1 MFYNG
6 KVSKKI
12 EDEEEKEL
20 LKKER
25 VFWEENFGR
34 HYRKR
39 KRKKKEPKS
48 ISFFLNILF
57 YLGFWYGLK
66 RFGVLGIPF
75 VALSFSSVLPLL
87 NFVLWFNILGNGLL
101 IFYYQKNFYCSVRLL
116 SYFLSLILFYRLYTL
131 FPFEF
136 GIFPQVALVEFGLR
150 MALLIAVIGFG
161 VGALLYLLELIF
173 DK

>member
-1 MFYNG
+1 MGRKSDNQ
-6 KVSKKI
+6 
-12 EDEEEKEL
+12 EKEQRE
-20 LKKER
+20 KEKA
-25 VFWEENFGR
+25 FWEENFGR

-39 KRKKKEPKS
+39 KRKKKEPRS
-48 ISFFLNILF
+48 IGFFLNILF

-66 RFGVLGIPF
+66 RFGALGIPF
-75 VALSFSSVLPLL
+75 VALSFSSFLPLL

-101 IFYYQKNFYCSVRLL
+101 IFYYQKNFNCSVRLL

-136 GIFPQVALVEFGLR
+136 GVFPQAASLELGLR
-150 MALLIAVIGFG
+150 MALLLAVVGFG
-161 VGALLYLLELIF
+161 VGALIYLLELIF